1 MSHLEFQVHIKT
13 TTWSLKDLLF
23 SEAEGNIFLQ
33 IQSSQLWPQFFKH
46 IKEKHPFLYN
56 QELAASGDI
65 VPVRLREANLDI
77 ICRAIHLLWEM
88 ELVCA

>member
-23 SEAEGNIFLQ
+23 SQAEGTIFLQ
-33 IQSSQLWPQFFKH
+33 SQSSQPWSQFFRD
-46 IKEKHPFLYN
+46 IKERRPFLHN
-56 QELAASGDI
+56 QELIASGAI
-65 VPVRLREANLDI
+65 VLVKLRKVNLEI

-88 ELVCA
+88 ELVCV